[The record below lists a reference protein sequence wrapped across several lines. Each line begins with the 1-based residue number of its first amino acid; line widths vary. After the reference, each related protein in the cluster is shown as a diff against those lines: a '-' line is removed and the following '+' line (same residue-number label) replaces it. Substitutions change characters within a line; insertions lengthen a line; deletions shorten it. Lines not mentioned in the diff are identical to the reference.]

1 MLAQEVGWPVFIT
14 DPFESASTSVLLP
27 VSLEPIEQDQVWFG
41 SKGKLYCV
49 IKERGGVLFLLY
61 SKATQLHTYVHC
73 FSHSFPLQ
81 FVTGYV
87 SVYRNPS
94 PPEGRQ
100 TGNHNHR
107 KLTNLITW
115 TTALSPS
122 MNYEPC
128 RVGPPKTDGSWW
140 RVLTKHGPLEKGT
153 ANHFSILALRT
164 P

>member
-1 MLAQEVGWPVFIT
+1 MLAQEVGWPVFVT

-41 SKGKLYCV
+41 SKGKLYCL
-49 IKERGGVLFLLY
+49 IKERGVVLFLLY
-61 SKATQLHTYVHC
+61 SKATQLHTYVHS

-94 PPEGRQ
+94 PPGGRQ

-115 TTALSPS
+115 TTALELNETMSHA
-122 MNYEPC
+122 
-128 RVGPPKTDGSWW
+128 V
-140 RVLTKHGPLEKGT
+140 
-153 ANHFSILALRT
+153 
-164 P
+164 